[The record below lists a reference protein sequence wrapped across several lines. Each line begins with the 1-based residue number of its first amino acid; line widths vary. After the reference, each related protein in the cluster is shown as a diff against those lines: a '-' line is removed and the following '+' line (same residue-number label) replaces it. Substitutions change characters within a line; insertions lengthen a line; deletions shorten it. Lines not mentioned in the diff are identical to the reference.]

1 MRWILPNGD
10 FMSTVKHVGIFD
22 RIWYSFGP
30 ISQLRQDPC
39 SSLSFYAPYKK
50 YAGLQGTRRD
60 RTLYK
65 IAACVRDILT
75 TENTAHP
82 YREKCARTTPRTFPA
97 FYLPN
102 SIFQPS
108 DHFHAWP
115 GKHILFMRGI
125 DQLAAKILPGEV
137 QVFVHVQPPLRAI
150 GHVVNDPEV
159 RDEFA

>member
-30 ISQLRQDPC
+30 ISQLRQDPY
-39 SSLSFYAPYKK
+39 SSRNFCVSCKK

-75 TENTAHP
+75 TENTARP
-82 YREKCARTTPRTFPA
+82 CREKCARTTPRTFRP

-102 SIFQPS
+102 S
-108 DHFHAWP
+108 
-115 GKHILFMRGI
+115 
-125 DQLAAKILPGEV
+125 
-137 QVFVHVQPPLRAI
+137 
-150 GHVVNDPEV
+150 
-159 RDEFA
+159 